1 MSISI
6 VVQKSGTTEER
17 RGDSVQND
25 LITTNAQAVIIGK
38 QKIFSFF
45 HSRTKRGISGIPYTG
60 VKDGELAQIDVA
72 SISPA
77 NVIHRITGTQITVT
91 LSQGIRENISVEG
104 NYVNP

>member
-1 MSISI
+1 MSISV

-17 RGDSVQND
+17 RGASVQND
-25 LITTNAQAVIIGK
+25 LINTDAQAVVIGK

-45 HSRTKRGISGIPYTG
+45 HTRTVRNISGIPYIG

-77 NVIHRITGTQITVT
+77 NIIHRITGTQISIT

-104 NYVNP
+104 NYVDP